1 LEGAVRIIL
10 VRLITTYLLLFLAS
24 TALLAQADEEQ
35 VSRHNKSTAPAPGE
49 TKTVTVGETIFQEID
64 QTEYLWAE
72 LRSDLRASGKVV
84 LGKGSRLWGATRE
97 DKVREF
103 CDVDLPGRACFWD
116 DDGNGTFDRAKVI
129 GSSRLTGI
137 AGSYRELWEPGD
149 DQTQGQRWEL
159 VYMGAGGGVLRFS
172 ARQYAGRDTRPLSQ
186 SEVTF
191 DLNPSGP
198 TLAVYRG
205 IRIEVSALNNEGI
218 TYKVLSL
225 TDGKVP

>member
-1 LEGAVRIIL
+1 M
-10 VRLITTYLLLFLAS
+10 
-24 TALLAQADEEQ
+24 
-35 VSRHNKSTAPAPGE
+35 GE
-49 TKTVTVGETIFQEID
+49 TVFQEVD

-84 LGKGSRLWGATRE
+84 LKKGARLWGATQE

-103 CDVDLPGRACFWD
+103 CDIDLPGRACFWD

-137 AGSYRELWEPGD
+137 AGSYRELWEPGE
-149 DQTQGQRWEL
+149 DQTQGQRSEL
-159 VYMGAGGGVLRFS
+159 VYMGSGGGVLRFA

-191 DLNPSGP
+191 DLNPSGA
-198 TLAVYRG
+198 TVVTYRG
-205 IRIEVSALNNEGI
+205 VRIEISAVSNEGI
-218 TYKVLSL
+218 TYQVL
-225 TDGKVP
+225 P